1 MNLYA
6 ILWYVFFNF
15 KLRDLK
21 KMYYKLE
28 YVIIPRCS
36 ADSEKQ
42 LRDWDLWGPLLITLG
57 ICM

>member
-1 MNLYA
+1 M
-6 ILWYVFFNF
+6 
-15 KLRDLK
+15 RDLK